1 MRCEAC
7 EGTLDDDGTC
17 ASCATPASRAR
28 RAAWL
33 RAAALRAVR
42 LARVYRRE
50 EGPRGRR
57 ELEALAEA
65 RTCRE
70 RAKELGA
77 RGPFAAPGLAKAA
90 PRAAADAADSDR
102 RTG

>member
-7 EGTLDDDGTC
+7 EGTLDDDGSCPAC
-17 ASCATPASRAR
+17 ASPASRAR

-33 RAAALRAVR
+33 RAAAIRAVR

-57 ELEALAEA
+57 ETEALAEA
-65 RTCRE
+65 RACRE
-70 RAKELGA
+70 RARELGTRA
-77 RGPFAAPGLAKAA
+77 ALAAPGLAKAGSST
-90 PRAAADAADSDR
+90 RADDAGR